1 MFTKND
7 LSTNLINN
15 SDQLFID
22 YIIDFLN
29 NFYKT
34 FKILDKDEILKRINV
49 LDYVGYEKKENGYI
63 CNSDKACFG
72 SGFYYYVAIN
82 KEVTDKTLIKAYL
95 YHELIHCMS
104 IHYENNKEVNG
115 YNKLFH
121 NNSIFDE
128 IMTEYYSQ
136 KLLMNEN
143 INMEN
148 KYIYQK
154 DDNYELSS
162 TYNGCGYHEYMGL
175 ANMYNSLFL
184 DSLLLGKF
192 IDNNYFINEL
202 NNIIYNNNLSMDYN
216 SFVNENDPKKRYED
230 ITILFINYLI
240 DAYKNDSGK
249 EEIYKDYSI
258 VDFMSYAPKEYINNH
273 EIPYRLLQGIINN
286 EISKFLGSQK
296 KIKRL

>member
-7 LSTNLINN
+7 LSTKLINN
-15 SDQLFID
+15 SDSLFID

-29 NFYKT
+29 NFYNT

-49 LDYVGYEKKENGYI
+49 LDYVGYENKENGYI

-72 SGFYYYVAIN
+72 SGFYYYIAVN
-82 KEVTDKTLIKAYL
+82 KDVTDKTLIKAYL

-104 IHYENNKEVNG
+104 IHYENNKEING

-136 KLLMNEN
+136 KLLVNEGIN
-143 INMEN
+143 IEN
-148 KYIYQK
+148 KFIYEK
-154 DDNYELSS
+154 DDNYELST

-175 ANMYNSLFL
+175 AGMYDALFL
-184 DSLLLGKF
+184 DYLLIGKF
-192 IDNNYFINEL
+192 IDNNVFINNL
-202 NNIIYNNNLSMDYN
+202 NEIIYNNNLNMDYN
-216 SFVNENDPKKRYED
+216 SFVNENDPRKRYED

-240 DAYKNDSGK
+240 DAYKEDACK

-258 VDFMSYAPKEYINNH
+258 VDFMSYAPKEYINNI
-273 EIPYRLLQGIINN
+273 EIPYRLLQSIINN
-286 EISKFLGSQK
+286 EINKFLYSQK
-296 KIKRL
+296 KIKIL